1 LSVTNQVNV
10 KIPEA
15 YRAKF
20 MRKKQDYGLGY
31 TSFPE
36 FIKDCLRRRF
46 EELDSEHSSLDKTG

>member
-1 LSVTNQVNV
+1 MNV